1 MRAASTQGKVVC
13 SMLCDAAR
21 GRQRNTQSRLHSSR
35 VNGQNIISPPFS
47 GIVPRAGGGGK
58 VRQNQDGRVVNMAIP
73 RMRTAEKALELI
85 KAEDPDTEVSM
96 YYIRKII
103 KAGAVPVATCGR
115 RILVNVDALIELLA
129 NGYDLPAEPAPRE
142 VGRIRRVV

>member
-1 MRAASTQGKVVC
+1 
-13 SMLCDAAR
+13 
-21 GRQRNTQSRLHSSR
+21 
-35 VNGQNIISPPFS
+35 
-47 GIVPRAGGGGK
+47 
-58 VRQNQDGRVVNMAIP
+58 MAIP

-85 KAEDPDTEVSM
+85 KAEDPGTEVSM

-129 NGYDLPAEPAPRE
+129 NGYDLPAEPAPHE